1 VFELARNSIPK
12 LIKKLQIA
20 TVEKKVEL
28 YKYLNFWYF
37 FPSNRRTIEILFKK
51 ATKRIDLLFSSP
63 IKSEK
68 IKSKPMEEITK
79 EEGKCLKRI
88 GVSYTSGYR
97 SSIMRQSNLRPRP
110 DFIIYYM

>member
-1 VFELARNSIPK
+1 MFELARNSIPK

-79 EEGKCLKRI
+79 VTCKEFLLKI
-88 GVSYTSGYR
+88 
-97 SSIMRQSNLRPRP
+97 NLS
-110 DFIIYYM
+110 FSFTIAK